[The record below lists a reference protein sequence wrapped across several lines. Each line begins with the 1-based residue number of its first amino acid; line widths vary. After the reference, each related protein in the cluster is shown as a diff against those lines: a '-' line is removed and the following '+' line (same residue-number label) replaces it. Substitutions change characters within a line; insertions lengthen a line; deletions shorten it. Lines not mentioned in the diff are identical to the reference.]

1 MLVAADSCSLLAS
14 WCAATT
20 LALAALATGQQ
31 EPAPQPARAPNIL
44 LVFAD
49 DLGYGE
55 LGCYGQ
61 KRIET
66 PNLDRLAAGGMRF
79 TQFYAGAPVCAPS
92 RDVLFTGRHTGH
104 ATVRDNREN
113 KDANGKSAEGQF
125 PLPGGMQTLGTVL
138 QAAGYDTACMGKW
151 GLGGPGSTGV
161 PDQQGIATFFGY
173 LCQREAHS
181 FYPRK
186 LWSNHSEVPLPAN
199 ADKQARERTY
209 ACDVILEEGRK
220 FLRKERKQPFF
231 LAWTTTLPHLAL
243 QVPDRELERY
253 RGRFEETPYTGGK
266 GYTPHPTPRAAYAAM
281 ITRLD
286 WEVGQLLAE
295 VEARGQLADTLVVV
309 TSDNGP
315 THDVGGVDTAF
326 FASAGPLRGRKGSV
340 WEGGIRVPMIA
351 SWPGAVPAGT
361 VSNRIAG
368 AVDLLPTLAEFAG
381 ARLEQPVD
389 GITFAPTLRGR
400 DAETKDRVLVWH
412 FNGYGGQQAVREG
425 NLKGVRTGLHKDP
438 GAPLQLFDLAED
450 LAEQRD
456 LAGERP
462 EVAKRMRELL
472 DRSFTPS
479 PDFPFPALDG
489 TKPTKKAAGKRGD

>member
-1 MLVAADSCSLLAS
+1 MHPAATPASRLACWS
-14 WCAATT
+14 AATT
-20 LALAALATGQQ
+20 LALAALATAQQ
-31 EPAPQPARAPNIL
+31 QPGVQPPRAPNIL

-61 KRIET
+61 QRIET
-66 PNLDRLAAGGMRF
+66 PNIDRLASGGIRF

-104 ATVRDNREN
+104 GNVRDNREN

-125 PLPGGMQTLGTVL
+125 PLPAGTQTLGTVL
-138 QAAGYDTACMGKW
+138 GAAGYDTACMGKW
-151 GLGGPGSTGV
+151 GLGGPGSTGA
-161 PDQQGIATFFGY
+161 PAQQGIGTFFGY
-173 LCQREAHS
+173 LCQREAHT
-181 FYPRK
+181 FYPKK
-186 LWSNHSEVPLPAN
+186 LWSNGIEVPLAAN
-199 ADKQARERTY
+199 LDKQARDRTY

-220 FLRKERKQPFF
+220 FLRKERTQPFF

-253 RGRFEETPYTGGK
+253 RGKFEETPYTGGK

-295 VEARGQLADTLVVV
+295 VEARGQLANTLVVV

-315 THDVGGVDTAF
+315 THDVGGVDTPF
-326 FASAGPLRGRKGSV
+326 FASSGPLRGRKGSV
-340 WEGGIRVPMIA
+340 WEGGIRVPMVA
-351 SWPGAVPAGT
+351 SWPGVVPAGT
-361 VSNRIAG
+361 VTDRIAG
-368 AVDLLPTLAEFAG
+368 AVDLLPTLAEVAG
-381 ARLEQPVD
+381 AKLDRPVD

-412 FNGYGGQQAVREG
+412 FNGYGGQQAVRDG
-425 NLKGVRTGLHKDP
+425 NLKAVRTGLHKDP
-438 GAPLQLFDLAED
+438 GAPLQLFDLSAD
-450 LAEQRD
+450 IAEQRD
-456 LAGERP
+456 LAAERP
-462 EVAKRMRELL
+462 EVVKRMRELL
-472 DRSFTPS
+472 AQSFTPS

-489 TKPTKKAAGKRGD
+489 TAPKQKSAGTKGD